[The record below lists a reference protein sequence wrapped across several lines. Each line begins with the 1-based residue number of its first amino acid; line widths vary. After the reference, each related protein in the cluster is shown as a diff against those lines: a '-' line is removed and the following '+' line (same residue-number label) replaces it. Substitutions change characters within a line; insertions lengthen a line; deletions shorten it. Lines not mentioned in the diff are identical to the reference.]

1 MRSVAD
7 MFLRIRLSSE
17 EASFVTKLASAEG
30 VTVSEYAQSATGE
43 RIEDLQDLQELR
55 SAVEF
60 DSGERFTMDEFYREF
75 GR

>member
-17 EASFVTKLASAEG
+17 EASLVTKLARTEG
-30 VTVSEYAQSATGE
+30 VTVPELARSAIAE

-60 DSGERFTMDEFYREF
+60 DSGKRFTMDEIYRDF

>member
-1 MRSVAD
+1 

-17 EASFVTKLASAEG
+17 EASLVTKLARAEG
-30 VTVSEYAQSATGE
+30 VSVSGFARFAIAE

-55 SAVEF
+55 SVVEI
-60 DSGERFTMDEFYREF
+60 DSGRKFTMHEIYREV

>member
-1 MRSVAD
+1 
-7 MFLRIRLSSE
+7 MFLRVRLSSE
-17 EASFVTKLASAEG
+17 EASLVTKLARAEG
-30 VTVSEYAQSATGE
+30 VTVSEFARSAIAE

-60 DSGERFTMDEFYREF
+60 DSDKRFTMDEIYWEF

>member
-1 MRSVAD
+1 

-17 EASFVTKLASAEG
+17 EATLVTKLARAEA
-30 VTVSEYAQSATGE
+30 VTVSEYARSAIEE

-60 DSGERFTMDEFYREF
+60 DSGKRFTMDEIYREF
-75 GR
+75 SR

>member
-1 MRSVAD
+1 
-7 MFLRIRLSSE
+7 MFLRIHLSRQQ
-17 EASFVTKLASAEG
+17 ASLVTKLARTEG
-30 VTVSEYAQSATGE
+30 VTVSEFARSAIAE

-60 DSGERFTMDEFYREF
+60 DSGKRFTMDEIYWEF